1 MVSARRKA
9 IQSLYRGTCTVKVWE
24 EYKDPITKITTP
36 QEVTKFE
43 NEPCKLS
50 YVNHTTT
57 ANPTG
62 GPAVITQT
70 IKLSLA
76 PELEVPP
83 GSKIIVTQ
91 DDKTTEF
98 ARSGEPEVHMDHQH
112 ITLELFKGYA

>member
-1 MVSARRKA
+1 MVNARRKA
-9 IQSLYRGTCTVKVWE
+9 IQSLYRGTCTVKVWKE
-24 EYKDPITKITTP
+24 VKDPITKITSHK
-36 QEVTKFE
+36 EVTKFE

-50 YVNHTTT
+50 YEKHTTSSSD
-57 ANPTG
+57 G
-62 GPAVITQT
+62 GPAVISQT

-76 PELEVPP
+76 PELEIPP

-91 DDKTTEF
+91 DGKTTEF

>member
-9 IQSLYRGTCTVKVWE
+9 IQMLYRGTCIVKTWE
-24 EYKDPITKITTP
+24 SVTDPVTKITTQ
-36 QEVTKFE
+36 QETTKYLDQ
-43 NEPCKLS
+43 PCKLS
-50 YVNHTTT
+50 YEKQTTSSS
-57 ANPTG
+57 TG
-62 GPAVITQT
+62 GPAVISQT

-76 PELEVPP
+76 PELEIPA

-91 DDKTTEF
+91 DGKTTEF